1 MAKSYKTSDND
12 RLDMIVF
19 REYGS
24 LDMLNLVLEYN
35 PKLHDMDV
43 LIPYNT
49 DIYLPDKVD
58 NIKLEVVK
66 EDDLLW

>member
-43 LIPYNT
+43 LISYNT